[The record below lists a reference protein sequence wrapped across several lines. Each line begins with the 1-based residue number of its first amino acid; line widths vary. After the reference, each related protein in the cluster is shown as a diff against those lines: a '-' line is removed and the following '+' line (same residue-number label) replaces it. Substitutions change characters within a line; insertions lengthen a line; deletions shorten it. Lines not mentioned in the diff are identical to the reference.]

1 MSYAEDSPPSLK
13 PRMSQEA
20 TALAYEWRKLTR
32 AATAVAVLTSPAW
45 FLVFWKAN
53 HWDWWWAAVATFAG
67 VVAFR
72 GAVDVISHKLI
83 PAPNLYGAQAELLDE
98 DIVAR
103 RRVWFWRTR
112 FRRLFWLLLFLFG
125 LLVLLNLMLRLG
137 GTDVALFDTFSALG
151 DLFTQFLPTL
161 LILGLQLPLLFFIN
175 FAILFGPLLFFGIKQ
190 MKAYE
195 PGDADW
201 GVKLDDVR
209 GQQEPK
215 EEVTRVIS
223 LWQAGEEFEKAG
235 GKRERGLLFLG
246 APGTGKTMLSKGI
259 ATSFNCPFM
268 TMPGSGFAQTFIGMD
283 VIVVLI
289 MVWRARRLARKWGG
303 QCIIFIDEI
312 DAVGTRRQAL
322 GGLAGGG
329 IGGHDPGPDV
339 KGPFYGPWGSVTA
352 SGDVVIES
360 REWRD
365 HVFAQ
370 RGPGPQSTYP
380 PLLARLNDRINQ
392 FVAPGM
398 MGGGGYGMALNQILV
413 QMDGVDEPPF
423 MKRFLTNRINTFL
436 DAIYVVPM
444 RIRGR
449 KLRLPAPKPRDE
461 QIYFIGATNAPI
473 QSLDPALIR
482 PGRMGRHIFFR
493 TPTKDDRRDIFDLYM
508 SNVDHQPDMDTERR
522 REELARMTSGYSPA
536 MIEQVCSMAL
546 TYAHSEGRQAFS
558 RDDIVEAMTTIET
571 GTAQGVEY
579 VPEETRAVALHE
591 AGHAVGSYLFQDN
604 VEATRLTVRKRGSA
618 LGHFQGAEKEE
629 RFSAWQSEVMGNLI
643 MTLAAMAT
651 EHVFYDENSV
661 GVGGDVYSA
670 TQRVLMMVGASAMS
684 PAPIEL
690 TGRFATEDEEEEAR
704 EKLEQ
709 RFERIGNKILHRSDP
724 GAGSPYAESFTGVM
738 TDRFKRAMAA
748 QIIGQA
754 YYQAYNAMRYNRAA
768 LEQVADTLVERR
780 ELHGD
785 EVVELLDEV
794 RPVKPTVDVL
804 DRQTWPRL

>member
-1 MSYAEDSPPSLK
+1 
-13 PRMSQEA
+13 MSQEA

-53 HWDWWWAAVATFAG
+53 HWDWYWALLATFVG
-67 VVAFR
+67 VIAFR

-83 PAPNLYGAQAELLDE
+83 PAPNLYGAQSELLEE

-103 RRVWFWRTR
+103 RRVWYWRTR
-112 FRRLFWLLLFLFG
+112 FRRLFWLALSLFALLCA
-125 LLVLLNLMLRLG
+125 LNLLLRIG
-137 GTDVALFDTFSALG
+137 GTKVALFDTFSALG

-246 APGTGKTMLSKGI
+246 PPGTGKTMLSKGI

-289 MVWRARRLARKWGG
+289 MVWRARRQARKWGG

-312 DAVGTRRQAL
+312 DAVGTRRAAL
-322 GGLAGGG
+322 GGGGG
-329 IGGHDPGPDV
+329 GFAEGHDPVEGRIP
-339 KGPFYGPWGSVTA
+339 GPFYGPWGSRTA
-352 SGDVVIES
+352 SGDVVIET

-370 RGPGPQSTYP
+370 RSAPPTPVYPGALQRVVG
-380 PLLARLNDRINQ
+380 RLNGFI
-392 FVAPGM
+392 APGM
-398 MGGGGYGMALNQILV
+398 MGGQGGGMALNQILV

-423 MKRFLTNRINTFL
+423 MRRFLTRRINTFL
-436 DAIYVVPM
+436 DAIYIVPT
-444 RIRGR
+444 RVRGH
-449 KLRLPAPKPRDE
+449 KLRLPAPKPRNE

-473 QSLDPALIR
+473 GSLDPALIR

-508 SNVDHQPDMDTERR
+508 GKVDHDADMDTERR
-522 REELARMTSGYSPA
+522 RDELARMTSGYSPA

-546 TYAHSEGRQAFS
+546 TYAHSEGRHTFS
-558 RDDIVEAMTTIET
+558 RADIVEAMTTVET

-579 VPEETRAVALHE
+579 VPAETRAVALHE
-591 AGHAVGSYLFQDN
+591 AGHAVGSYLFQEN
-604 VEATRLTVRKRGSA
+604 IEATRLTVRKRGSA

-629 RFSAWQSEVMGNLI
+629 RFSAWQSEEMADLV
-643 MTLAAMAT
+643 MTLAAMAA

-661 GVGGDVYSA
+661 GVGGDVQSA
-670 TQRVLMMVGASAMS
+670 TYRALLMVGAAAM
-684 PAPIEL
+684 APEPIDLE
-690 TGRFATEDEEEEAR
+690 GRFDSDEAEEEMR
-704 EKLEQ
+704 EKLEK
-709 RFERIGNKILHRSDP
+709 RFERIGNKILHRTDP
-724 GAGSPYAESFTGVM
+724 GQGAGAFVGAM
-738 TDRFKRAMAA
+738 TDSFKRAMAA

-754 YYQAYNAMRYNRAA
+754 YFRAYNAMRENREA
-768 LEQVADTLVERR
+768 LEKIADVLVEKR

-785 EVVELLDEV
+785 EVVELLDKV
-794 RPVKPTVDVL
+794 APRQATIDVL
-804 DRQTWPRL
+804 DKECWPRL

>member
-1 MSYAEDSPPSLK
+1 
-13 PRMSQEA
+13 MSQEA

-53 HWDWWWAAVATFAG
+53 HWDWYWALLATFVG
-67 VVAFR
+67 VIAFR

-83 PAPNLYGAQAELLDE
+83 PAPNLYGARSELLEE

-103 RRVWFWRTR
+103 RRVWYWRTM
-112 FRRLFWLLLFLFG
+112 FRRLFWLALTLFA
-125 LLVLLNLMLRLG
+125 LLVGLNLMLRLG
-137 GTDVALFDTFSALG
+137 GTKVALFDTFSALG

-289 MVWRARRLARKWGG
+289 MVWRARRQARKWGG

-312 DAVGTRRQAL
+312 DAVGTRRAAL
-322 GGLAGGG
+322 GGAGGLAE
-329 IGGHDPGPDV
+329 GHETMEGRISGPY
-339 KGPFYGPWGSVTA
+339 YGPWGSRTA
-352 SGDVVIES
+352 SGDVVIET

-370 RGPGPQSTYP
+370 RADPPAQVYP
-380 PLLARLNDRINQ
+380 AALQRLAGRIND
-392 FVAPGM
+392 FIAPGGM
-398 MGGGGYGMALNQILV
+398 MGGMGSGMALNQILV

-423 MKRFLTNRINTFL
+423 MRRFLTNRINTFL
-436 DAIYVVPM
+436 DAIYIVPT
-444 RIRGR
+444 RVRGR

-473 QSLDPALIR
+473 TSLDPALIR

-508 SNVDHQPDMDTERR
+508 AKVDHDADMDTDRR
-522 REELARMTSGYSPA
+522 RDELARMTSGYSPA

-546 TYAHSEGRQAFS
+546 TYAHSEGRQTFS
-558 RDDIVEAMTTIET
+558 RADIVEAMTTVET

-579 VPEETRAVALHE
+579 VAEETRAVALHE
-591 AGHAVGSYLFQDN
+591 AGHAVGSYLFQEN
-604 VEATRLTVRKRGSA
+604 IEATRLTVRKRGSA

-629 RFSAWQSEVMGNLI
+629 RFSAWQSEEMANLV

-651 EHVFYDENSV
+651 EHVFYEENSV
-661 GVGGDVYSA
+661 GVGGDVQSA
-670 TQRVLMMVGASAMS
+670 TYRALLMVGASAM
-684 PAPIEL
+684 APEPIDLE
-690 TGRFATEDEEEEAR
+690 GRFDSEEAEEEMR

-709 RFERIGNKILHRSDP
+709 RFERIGNKILHRTDP
-724 GAGSPYAESFTGVM
+724 GQGAAALVGAM

-754 YYQAYNAMRYNRAA
+754 YFRAYNAMRQNREA
-768 LEQVADTLVERR
+768 LEKIADVLVERR

-785 EVVELLDEV
+785 EVVDLLDQV
-794 RPVKPTVDVL
+794 APRKTAVDVL
-804 DRQTWPRL
+804 DKACWPKL

>member
-1 MSYAEDSPPSLK
+1 MAYAEDSPPSLK

-53 HWDWWWAAVATFAG
+53 HWDWYWAALATFVG

-83 PAPNLYGAQAELLDE
+83 PTPNLYGAQSELLEE

-103 RRVWFWRTR
+103 RRVWYWRTR
-112 FRRLFWLLLFLFG
+112 FRRVFWLALTLFA
-125 LLVLLNLMLRLG
+125 LLVALNLMLKLS
-137 GTDVALFDTFSALG
+137 GTNVALFDTFSALG
-151 DLFTQFLPTL
+151 DLFTSFLPTL

-289 MVWRARRLARKWGG
+289 MVWRARKQARKWGG

-312 DAVGTRRQAL
+312 DAVGTRRAAL
-322 GGLAGGG
+322 GGGAPGGFSQ
-329 IGGHDPGPDV
+329 PDAATTR
-339 KGPFYGPWGSVTA
+339 GPFYGPWGALTA
-352 SGDVVIES
+352 SEDVVVES
-360 REWRD
+360 KEWRD

-370 RGPGPQSTYP
+370 RASPPKSIYP
-380 PLLARLNDRINQ
+380 PVIAGLNDRLRH
-392 FVAPGM
+392 FVAPGGM
-398 MGGGGYGMALNQILV
+398 MGGMGSGMALNQILV

-423 MKRFLTNRINTFL
+423 MRRFLTNRINTFL
-436 DAIYVVPM
+436 DAIYIVPT

-449 KLRLPAPKPRDE
+449 KLRLRPPKPRNE

-493 TPTKDDRRDIFDLYM
+493 TPTKDDRRDILDLYIEK
-508 SNVDHQPDMDTERR
+508 VDHEPDLDTDHRR
-522 REELARMTSGYSPA
+522 DELARITSGYSPA
-536 MIEQVCSMAL
+536 MIEQICSMGL
-546 TYAHSEGRQAFS
+546 TYAHSEGRERFG
-558 RDDIVEAMTTIET
+558 RPDILEAMTTIET

-579 VPEETRAVALHE
+579 VPAETRSTAIHE
-591 AGHAVGSYLFQDN
+591 AGHAVGSYLYQDN
-604 VEATRLTVRKRGSA
+604 IEATRLTVRKRGSS
-618 LGHFQGAEKEE
+618 LGHFQSAEKEE
-629 RFSAWQSEVMGNLI
+629 RFNQWQSEVMANLI
-643 MTLAAMAT
+643 MTLGAMAA
-651 EHVFYDENSV
+651 EHVFYDENSL
-661 GVGGDVYSA
+661 GVGGDVHSA
-670 TQRVLMMVGASAMS
+670 TFRALVMVGASAMGPQRVDLS
-684 PAPIEL
+684 
-690 TGRFATEDEEEEAR
+690 GRFATEEDEEAERKKIYE
-704 EKLEQ
+704 
-709 RFERIGNKILHRSDP
+709 RFERIGNTILHRSDP
-724 GAGSPYAESFTGVM
+724 GAGSPYAETFTGVL
-738 TDRFKRAMAA
+738 TDPFKRALAA
-748 QIIGQA
+748 QIVGQA
-754 YYQAYNAMRYNRAA
+754 YVFAFNAMRRNRGA
-768 LEQVADTLVERR
+768 LDAIADELVEKR

-785 EVVELLDEV
+785 DVVSLLERV
-794 RPVKPTVDVL
+794 KPVKPEIDWL
-804 DRQTWPRL
+804 DKDTWPKL